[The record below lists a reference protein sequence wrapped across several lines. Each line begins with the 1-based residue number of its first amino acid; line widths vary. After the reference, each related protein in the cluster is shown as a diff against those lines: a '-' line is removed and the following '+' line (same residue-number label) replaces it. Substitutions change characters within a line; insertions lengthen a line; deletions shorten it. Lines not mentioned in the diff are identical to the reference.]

1 MPLHISSPFSIVS
14 AGELREKLEKSE
26 KRNVELEAQLAD
38 MKVRVDPFLFFL
50 LSNNVA
56 IV

>member
-1 MPLHISSPFSIVS
+1 MS